1 VANTDEK
8 VMALVKDE
16 LRKDPDIL
24 TSTLYDKAKS
34 AVPSVGKLSLRQF
47 NARYPLQIKRRMAM
61 SGEGAPA
68 KPRSTKPAPTRRER
82 KPAAPTGGNRDNVR
96 QVLLR
101 FAADLSAADDR
112 SAIVRVL
119 AGIDGYVDDVVKATS

>member
-1 VANTDEK
+1 MAKTEDK
-8 VMALVKDE
+8 VMALVEDE
-16 LRKDPDIL
+16 IRRNPDIE
-24 TSTLYDKAKS
+24 TSTLYEKAKS
-34 AVPSVGKLSLRQF
+34 SIPSVGKLSLRQF

-61 SGEGAPA
+61 SDTSKSP
-68 KPRSTKPAPTRRER
+68 KPSASRGGRRKAR
-82 KPAAPTGGNRDNVR
+82 AQRAAGGDRDAVR

-112 SAIVRVL
+112 SDVVRVL